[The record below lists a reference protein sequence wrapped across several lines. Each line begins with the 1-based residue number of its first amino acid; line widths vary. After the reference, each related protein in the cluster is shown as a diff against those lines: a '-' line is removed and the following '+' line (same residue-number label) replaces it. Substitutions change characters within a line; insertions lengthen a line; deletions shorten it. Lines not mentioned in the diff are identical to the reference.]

1 MSDPRIPDLT
11 ARLEHALS
19 MQHSL
24 NEALT
29 ILRRWNDWVR
39 SQHWND
45 FQPARDATRAFLAR
59 FGEGDEG

>member
-1 MSDPRIPDLT
+1 MTDPRIPDLT

-19 MQHSL
+19 MQNSL

-29 ILRRWNDWVR
+29 ILRRWDAWVR

-59 FGEGDEG
+59 FGEEDEG

>member
-1 MSDPRIPDLT
+1 MTDQRMPDLT

-29 ILRRWNDWVR
+29 ILRRWLDFSR

-45 FQPARDATRAFLAR
+45 YAPARDATRAFLAR
-59 FGEGDEG
+59 FGEEDEG